1 MYIYIYIYI
10 YLPCFFIFKELFKVE
25 KIETINFYL
34 TLRQMSKNTFLIHPS
49 TTYNSQ
55 KHYIITSATKCYKM
69 NYSIPFTFRFHIVQ
83 SIPLTLQVTFIMR
96 ESKKVT
102 TK

>member
-1 MYIYIYIYI
+1 MVYIYI
-10 YLPCFFIFKELFKVE
+10 YLCNMV
-25 KIETINFYL
+25 NAHYL
-34 TLRQMSKNTFLIHPS
+34 IIIYIYMYQC
-49 TTYNSQ
+49 
-55 KHYIITSATKCYKM
+55 IITSATKCYKM